1 MLNKITINFIIDSNK
16 LWQWG
21 SFFCSSNTFICCQW
35 LIKWVGWGGFKS
47 SISWHIPCL
56 NRFGEYEANWLWL
69 ITAALGVVVPSW
81 AASRLQCCCW
91 SSTQQWREAAVD
103 PQSKRYHQRPTR
115 SLACFFHRIK
125 TEFLQLGLFL
135 KQEGHSCKT
144 GNVRYGG
151 TSKPQNWNYQTFDN
165 FVLKFFHTYVIQLEI
180 NYGPPLSTFFSP
192 IMEEYNILDVPP

>member
-1 MLNKITINFIIDSNK
+1 MKSLSLPRRCLFNCNSLFCLHLDSFKVPSMLNKITINFIIDSIK

-81 AASRLQCCCW
+81 ADSRLQCCCW

-125 TEFLQLGLFL
+125 TEILQLGLFL
-135 KQEGHSCKT
+135 SQELMGFCDT
-144 GNVRYGG
+144 WIDPGC
-151 TSKPQNWNYQTFDN
+151 
-165 FVLKFFHTYVIQLEI
+165 
-180 NYGPPLSTFFSP
+180 STCC
-192 IMEEYNILDVPP
+192 ER